1 MDSLDLQSVDSLSD
15 LITMSVKSTVV
26 MPEIALL
33 IAVSGILMISLFSGR
48 KSELI
53 TYGLSLLA
61 LIGIIFL
68 IQRGFNR
75 PDASLFNEMYVFDG
89 LAKFLKLL
97 VCITVAVIFIYAR
110 PYLIHH
116 KQSQP
121 EFYILGLF
129 ATLGMMVMIS
139 AQNFITIYL
148 GLELLSLCL
157 YALVAFFRDSN
168 NASEAAIKYF
178 VLGAIAS
185 GMLLYGMSI
194 MYGITGSLNLS
205 EISLYLA
212 NVNELNIGL
221 IFALTFIVVGVAF
234 KFGAVP
240 FHMWVPDVYQ
250 GAPTAVTLFIAT
262 APKFAAFVM
271 AIRLLNHGMHELHV
285 DWQQM
290 LVILSVLS
298 LVFGNVIAIAQ
309 SNIKRM
315 LAYSTIS
322 HIGFV
327 LLGFLSGENFG
338 YAAALFYTVIY
349 VLMAAGAFGVLL
361 LLNKNNADDDESD
374 VNLLADLKGLGKS
387 HPRLAFIMLLVMFS
401 MAGMP
406 LTVGF
411 YAKLYVLQSLVY
423 NDLIWLAILALI
435 MSIVGA
441 FYYLRVIK
449 FMYFD
454 ELEERLSGQN
464 ALIANTVLTLNGLL
478 IVGLFI
484 FPNYLLD
491 QCVKIFM

>member
-1 MDSLDLQSVDSLSD
+1 MDSLDIHTIDSLPG
-15 LITMSVKSTVV
+15 LMSYLLKSLVV
-26 MPEIALL
+26 MPEIALV
-33 IAVSGILMISLFSGR
+33 IAVSAILLISLFAGR
-48 KSELI
+48 KSEFI
-53 TYGLSLLA
+53 TYALSLATL
-61 LIGIIFL
+61 LVVVL
-68 IQRGFNR
+68 LMLRGFTR
-75 PDASLFNEMYVFDG
+75 PDVMLFSEMYVHDG
-89 LAKFLKLL
+89 LSKLIKLL
-97 VCITVAVIFIYAR
+97 ICGTVAAVFIYAR
-110 PYLIHH
+110 PYLLHRD
-116 KQSQP
+116 QSRP

-129 ATLGMMVMIS
+129 ATLGMMVMAS
-139 AQNFITIYL
+139 AQNFLTIYL

-157 YALVAFFRDSN
+157 YALVAYVRDSDD
-168 NASEAAIKYF
+168 AAEAAIKYF

-194 MYGITGSLNLS
+194 MYGISGSLNLS

-212 NVNELNIGL
+212 GVNDFNIGL
-221 IFALTFIVVGVAF
+221 VFALTFIVVGVAF

-250 GAPTAVTLFIAT
+250 GAPTAVTILIAT

-271 AIRLLNHGMHELHV
+271 AIRLFSYGMQDLVV

-290 LVILSVLS
+290 LMILAVLS
-298 LVFGNVIAIAQ
+298 LIFGNVIAIAQ
-309 SNIKRM
+309 THIKRM

-327 LLGFLSGENFG
+327 LLGFLSGEASG
-338 YAAALFYTVIY
+338 YTSALFYTVIY
-349 VLMAAGAFGVLL
+349 VLMAAGVFGVLL
-361 LLNKNNADDDESD
+361 MLRKINSDGDVDELSE
-374 VNLLADLKGLGKS
+374 LKGLGQS
-387 HPRLAFIMLLVMFS
+387 HPWLAFIMLLLMFS

-411 YAKLYVLQSLVY
+411 YAKLYVLQSLIY
-423 NDLIWLAILALI
+423 NDFVWLAILAVI

-454 ELEERLSGQN
+454 EHQETLGSHN
-464 ALIANTVLTLNGLL
+464 ALLARAVLSINGLL

-484 FPNYLLD
+484 FPNYLMS
-491 QCVKIFM
+491 QCMKVFL

>member
-1 MDSLDLQSVDSLSD
+1 MDSLDIHSVDSLQG
-15 LITMSVKSTVV
+15 LINLLIRSLVV
-26 MPEIALL
+26 MPELALL
-33 IAVSGILMISLFSGR
+33 AAASVILMIGLFAGR
-48 KSELI
+48 KSEI
-53 TYGLSLLA
+53 FTFILSLATLLA
-61 LIGIIFL
+61 VVLLILSGIK
-68 IQRGFNR
+68 R
-75 PDASLFNEMYVFDG
+75 PDVVLFNEMYVQDE
-89 LAKFLKLL
+89 LAKFIKLL
-97 VCITVAVIFIYAR
+97 VCVTVAVIFIYSR
-110 PYLIHH
+110 PYLLQRNSSH
-116 KQSQP
+116 P

-129 ATLGMMVMIS
+129 ATLGMLIMAS

-157 YALVAFFRDSN
+157 YALVAYLRDSN
-168 NASEAAIKYF
+168 DAAEAAIKYF

-194 MYGITGSLNLS
+194 MYGISGTLNLS
-205 EISLYLA
+205 EISTYLA

-250 GAPTAVTLFIAT
+250 GAPTAVTLFIST

-271 AIRLLNHGMHELHV
+271 AIRLLSHGMQSLIV

-290 LVILSVLS
+290 FIILAVLS
-298 LVFGNVIAIAQ
+298 LVFGNIIAIAQ
-309 SNIKRM
+309 SHIKRM

-338 YAAALFYTVIY
+338 YASALFYTTIY
-349 VLMAAGAFGVLL
+349 VLMSAGAFGVLL
-361 LLNKNNADDDESD
+361 LLNKSNSNDDVDELSE
-374 VNLLADLKGLGKS
+374 LKGLGKS
-387 HPRLAFIMLLVMFS
+387 HPWLAFIMLLLMFS
-401 MAGMP
+401 MTGMP

-423 NDLIWLAILALI
+423 NDFIWLAILAVI

-441 FYYLRVIK
+441 YYYLRVIK
-449 FMYFD
+449 YMYFD
-454 ELEERLSGQN
+454 ELQESLS
-464 ALIANTVLTLNGLL
+464 AHKELVANTVISINGLL

-491 QCVKIFM
+491 YCVRIFQ

>member
-1 MDSLDLQSVDSLSD
+1 MDSLDINSIDSLPN
-15 LITMSVKSTVV
+15 LLTMLAKSLVV

-33 IAVSGILMISLFSGR
+33 IAASTILMVSLFSGR
-48 KSELI
+48 KSDLF
-53 TYGLSLLA
+53 TYILSLATLLGMLV
-61 LIGIIFL
+61 LILQGIK
-68 IQRGFNR
+68 R
-75 PDASLFNEMYVFDG
+75 PDVVLFGEMYVHDE
-89 LAKFLKLL
+89 LAKLIKLL

-110 PYLIHH
+110 PYLLNR
-116 KQSQP
+116 SNSRP

-129 ATLGMMVMIS
+129 ATLGMLVMAS

-148 GLELLSLCL
+148 GLELLSLCM
-157 YALVAFFRDSN
+157 YALVAYLRDSN
-168 NASEAAIKYF
+168 DAAEAAIKYF

-194 MYGITGSLNLS
+194 MYGITGTLSLS
-205 EISLYLA
+205 EISAYLA

-271 AIRLLNHGMHELHV
+271 AIRLLSFGMQELIA

-290 LVILSVLS
+290 LMILAVLS
-298 LVFGNVIAIAQ
+298 LVLGNIIAIAQ
-309 SNIKRM
+309 SHIKRM
-315 LAYSTIS
+315 FAYSTIS

-338 YAAALFYTVIY
+338 YASAMFYTVVY

-361 LLNKNNADDDESD
+361 MLKKYNDETD
-374 VNLLADLKGLGKS
+374 VDAMQELKGLGQS
-387 HPRLAFIMLLVMFS
+387 HPRLAFIMLLIMFS
-401 MAGMP
+401 MTGMP

-411 YAKLYVLQSLVY
+411 YAKLYVLQSLVF
-423 NDLIWLAILALI
+423 NDFIWLAILAII

-441 FYYLRVIK
+441 FYYLRIIK
-449 FMYFD
+449 HMYFD
-454 ELEERLSGQN
+454 DLQQSLGVLKAPLANIVLS
-464 ALIANTVLTLNGLL
+464 VNGLL

-484 FPNYLLD
+484 FPNYLLNY
-491 QCVKIFM
+491 CVRVFQ

>member
-1 MDSLDLQSVDSLSD
+1 MDSLDIHSVDSFPD
-15 LITMSVKSTVV
+15 LITMLIKSFVV

-33 IAVSGILMISLFSGR
+33 IAVSSILLISLFVGR
-48 KSELI
+48 KSEFI
-53 TYGLSLLA
+53 TYVLSMLA
-61 LIGIIFL
+61 LVGIIFI
-68 IQRGFNR
+68 IQRSFSR
-75 PDASLFNEMYVFDG
+75 IDISLFDEMYVYDG

-97 VCITVAVIFIYAR
+97 VCVTVAVIFVYAR

-116 KQSQP
+116 RQSQP

-168 NASEAAIKYF
+168 NAAEAAIKYF

-262 APKFAAFVM
+262 APKFAAFVI
-271 AIRLLNHGMHELHV
+271 AIRLLNHGMQELHI

-290 LVILSVLS
+290 FIILSVLS
-298 LVFGNVIAIAQ
+298 LVFGNIIAIAQ

-327 LLGFLSGENFG
+327 LLGFMSGENFG
-338 YAAALFYTVIY
+338 YASALFYTIIY
-349 VLMAAGAFGVLL
+349 VLMAAGTFGVLL
-361 LLNKNNADDDESD
+361 MLNRNNED
-374 VNLLADLKGLGKS
+374 VDLLADLKGLGQA
-387 HPRLAFIMLLVMFS
+387 HPWLAFIMLLLMFS

-423 NDLIWLAILALI
+423 NDFIWLAILAVI
-435 MSIVGA
+435 MSIIGA

-454 ELEERLSGQN
+454 ELQEGL
-464 ALIANTVLTLNGLL
+464 ATHKAFIAKTVLSINGLL
-478 IVGLFI
+478 IIGLFVY
-484 FPNYLLD
+484 PNPLLD
-491 QCVKIFM
+491 YCVNIFQ

>member
-1 MDSLDLQSVDSLSD
+1 MDSLDINSIDSLPG
-15 LITMSVKSTVV
+15 LLTMLAKSLVV

-33 IAVSGILMISLFSGR
+33 IAASTILMVSLFSGR
-48 KSELI
+48 KSDLF
-53 TYGLSLLA
+53 TYILSLATLLGMVL
-61 LIGIIFL
+61 LILPSI
-68 IQRGFNR
+68 NK
-75 PDASLFNEMYVFDG
+75 PDVVLFGEMYVHDE
-89 LAKFLKLL
+89 LAKLIKLL
-97 VCITVAVIFIYAR
+97 VCVTVAVIFIYAR
-110 PYLIHH
+110 PYLLNR
-116 KQSQP
+116 SNSRP

-129 ATLGMMVMIS
+129 ATLGMLVMAS

-157 YALVAFFRDSN
+157 YALVAYLRDSN
-168 NASEAAIKYF
+168 DAAEAAIKYF

-194 MYGITGSLNLS
+194 MYGITGTLSLS
-205 EISLYLA
+205 EISIYLV
-212 NVNELNIGL
+212 NVNDLNIGL

-271 AIRLLNHGMHELHV
+271 AIRLLSYGMQELV
-285 DWQQM
+285 ADWQQM
-290 LVILSVLS
+290 LMILAVLS
-298 LVFGNVIAIAQ
+298 LILGNIIAIAQ
-309 SNIKRM
+309 SHIKRM

-338 YAAALFYTVIY
+338 YASALFYTVIY

-361 LLNKNNADDDESD
+361 LLNKDDDTD
-374 VNLLADLKGLGKS
+374 VDNLSELKGLGQS
-387 HPRLAFIMLLVMFS
+387 HPRLAFIMLLIMFS

-423 NDLIWLAILALI
+423 NDFIWLAILAVI
-435 MSIVGA
+435 MSIIGA

-449 FMYFD
+449 LMYFD
-454 ELEERLSGQN
+454 DLLQN
-464 ALIANTVLTLNGLL
+464 LGTQNSLLANTVISVNGLL

-484 FPNYLLD
+484 YPNYLLNY
-491 QCVKIFM
+491 CVNVFQ

>member
-1 MDSLDLQSVDSLSD
+1 MDSLDINSIDSLPG
-15 LITMSVKSTVV
+15 LLTMLAKSLVV

-33 IAVSGILMISLFSGR
+33 IAASTILMVSLFSGR
-48 KSELI
+48 KSDLF
-53 TYGLSLLA
+53 TYILSLATLLGMVL
-61 LIGIIFL
+61 LILPSI
-68 IQRGFNR
+68 NK
-75 PDASLFNEMYVFDG
+75 PDVVLFGEMYVNDE
-89 LAKFLKLL
+89 LAKLIKLL
-97 VCITVAVIFIYAR
+97 VCVTVAVIFIYAR
-110 PYLIHH
+110 PYLLNR
-116 KQSQP
+116 SNSRP

-129 ATLGMMVMIS
+129 ATLGMLVMAS

-157 YALVAFFRDSN
+157 YALVAYLRDSN
-168 NASEAAIKYF
+168 DAAEAAIKYF

-194 MYGITGSLNLS
+194 MYGITGTLSLS
-205 EISLYLA
+205 EISIYLV
-212 NVNELNIGL
+212 NVNDLNIGL

-271 AIRLLNHGMHELHV
+271 AIRLLSYGMQELV
-285 DWQQM
+285 ADWQQM
-290 LVILSVLS
+290 LMILAVLS
-298 LVFGNVIAIAQ
+298 LILGNIIAIAQ
-309 SNIKRM
+309 SHIKRM

-338 YAAALFYTVIY
+338 YASALFYTVIY

-361 LLNKNNADDDESD
+361 LLNKDDDTD
-374 VNLLADLKGLGKS
+374 VDNLSELKGLGQS
-387 HPRLAFIMLLVMFS
+387 HPRLAFIMLLIMFS

-423 NDLIWLAILALI
+423 NDFIWLAILAVI
-435 MSIVGA
+435 MSIIGA

-449 FMYFD
+449 LMYFD
-454 ELEERLSGQN
+454 DLLQN
-464 ALIANTVLTLNGLL
+464 LGTQNSLLANTVISVNGLL

-484 FPNYLLD
+484 YPNYLLNY
-491 QCVKIFM
+491 CVNVFQ

>member
-1 MDSLDLQSVDSLSD
+1 MDSLDINSIDSLPG
-15 LITMSVKSTVV
+15 LLTMLAKSLVV

-33 IAVSGILMISLFSGR
+33 IAASTILMVSLFSGR
-48 KSELI
+48 KSDLF
-53 TYGLSLLA
+53 TYILSLATLLGMVL
-61 LIGIIFL
+61 LILPSI
-68 IQRGFNR
+68 NK
-75 PDASLFNEMYVFDG
+75 PDVVLFGEMYVNDE
-89 LAKFLKLL
+89 LAKLIKLL
-97 VCITVAVIFIYAR
+97 VCVTVAVIFIYAR
-110 PYLIHH
+110 PYLLNR
-116 KQSQP
+116 SNSRP
-121 EFYILGLF
+121 EFYIIGLF
-129 ATLGMMVMIS
+129 ATLGMLVMAS

-157 YALVAFFRDSN
+157 YVLVAYLRDSN
-168 NASEAAIKYF
+168 DAAEAAIKYF

-194 MYGITGSLNLS
+194 MYGITGTLSLS
-205 EISLYLA
+205 EISIYLV
-212 NVNELNIGL
+212 NVNDLNIGL

-271 AIRLLNHGMHELHV
+271 AIRLLSYGMQELV
-285 DWQQM
+285 ADWQQM
-290 LVILSVLS
+290 LMILAVLS
-298 LVFGNVIAIAQ
+298 LILGNIIAIAQ
-309 SNIKRM
+309 SHIKRM

-338 YAAALFYTVIY
+338 YASALFYTVIY

-361 LLNKNNADDDESD
+361 LLNKDDDTD
-374 VNLLADLKGLGKS
+374 VDNLSELKGLGQS
-387 HPRLAFIMLLVMFS
+387 HPRLAFIMLLIMFS

-423 NDLIWLAILALI
+423 NDFIWLAILAVI
-435 MSIVGA
+435 MSIIGA

-449 FMYFD
+449 LMYFD
-454 ELEERLSGQN
+454 DLLQN
-464 ALIANTVLTLNGLL
+464 LGTQNSLLANTVISVNGLL

-484 FPNYLLD
+484 YPNYLLNY
-491 QCVKIFM
+491 CVNVFQ

>member
-1 MDSLDLQSVDSLSD
+1 MLAKLL
-15 LITMSVKSTVV
+15 VV
-26 MPEIALL
+26 MPGIALL
-33 IAVSGILMISLFSGR
+33 IAALAILMISLFAGR
-48 KSELI
+48 KSEYL
-53 TYGLSLLA
+53 TFVLSLATL
-61 LIGIIFL
+61 LGVVFL
-68 IQRGFNR
+68 ILLGIKR
-75 PDASLFNEMYVFDG
+75 PDVVLFNGMYVYDE
-89 LAKFLKLL
+89 LAKLIKLL
-97 VCITVAVIFIYAR
+97 VCVTVAVIFIYAR
-110 PYLIHH
+110 PYLVSRSH
-116 KQSQP
+116 SRP

-129 ATLGMMVMIS
+129 ATLGMLVMAS

-157 YALVAFFRDSN
+157 YALVAYMRDTN
-168 NASEAAIKYF
+168 DAAEAAIKYF

-194 MYGITGSLNLS
+194 MYGVTGTLSLS
-205 EISLYLA
+205 EINTYLA
-212 NVNELNIGL
+212 NVNDLNIGL

-271 AIRLLNHGMHELHV
+271 AIRLLSDGMQELVV

-290 LVILSVLS
+290 LMILAVLS
-298 LVFGNVIAIAQ
+298 LIFGNVIAIAQ
-309 SNIKRM
+309 SHIKRM
-315 LAYSTIS
+315 LAYSAIS

-338 YAAALFYTVIY
+338 YASALFYTVIY

-361 LLNKNNADDDESD
+361 LLKKNDDTDIDALSEF
-374 VNLLADLKGLGKS
+374 KGLGKS
-387 HPRLAFIMLLVMFS
+387 HPRLAIIMLLVMFS

-423 NDLIWLAILALI
+423 NNFIWLAILAVI

-449 FMYFD
+449 YMYFD
-454 ELEERLSGQN
+454 ELEQSLGTQN
-464 ALIANTVLTLNGLL
+464 ALVANTVLSINGLL
-478 IVGLFI
+478 IIGLFI
-484 FPNYLLD
+484 FPNYLLNH
-491 QCVKIFM
+491 CVNAFQ

>member
-1 MDSLDLQSVDSLSD
+1 
-15 LITMSVKSTVV
+15 

-33 IAVSGILMISLFSGR
+33 IGTLVVLMVSLFAGR
-48 KSELI
+48 NSENI
-53 TYGLSLLA
+53 TYILSLLTLVGMVFL
-61 LIGIIFL
+61 LI
-68 IQRGFNR
+68 RGANR
-75 PDASLFNEMYVFDG
+75 PDVVLFEGMYVHDG
-89 LAKFLKLL
+89 LAKLIKVL
-97 VCITVAVIFIYAR
+97 VCITVAVIFVYAR
-110 PYLIHH
+110 PYLVSI
-116 KQSQP
+116 KNSKP

-129 ATLGMMVMIS
+129 ATLGMLIMAS

-157 YALVAFFRDSN
+157 YALVAYVRDSN
-168 NASEAAIKYF
+168 DAPEAAIKYF

-185 GMLLYGMSI
+185 GLLLYGMSI
-194 MYGITGSLNLS
+194 MYGITGSLSLT
-205 EISLYLA
+205 EISSYLES
-212 NVNELNIGL
+212 VDGLNIGL

-262 APKFAAFVM
+262 APKLAAFVM
-271 AIRLLNHGMHELHV
+271 AMRLLSYGMQELV
-285 DWQQM
+285 DDWQQM
-290 LVILSVLS
+290 LMILAVLS
-298 LVFGNVIAIAQ
+298 LIFGNLIAIAQ
-309 SNIKRM
+309 SHIKRM

-327 LLGFLSGENFG
+327 LLGFLSGESFG
-338 YAAALFYTVIY
+338 YASALFYTIIY

-361 LLNKNNADDDESD
+361 LLSKHNHSD
-374 VNLLADLKGLGKS
+374 VDDLSDLKGLNQS
-387 HPRLAFIMLLVMFS
+387 HPRLALIMLLVMFA

-423 NDLIWLAILALI
+423 NDFIWLALLAVI

-449 FMYFD
+449 YIYFD
-454 ELEERLSGQN
+454 DLEMRLSTHKN
-464 ALIANTVLTLNGLL
+464 AWIANTVLSINGLL

-484 FPNYLLD
+484 FPNYLLNY
-491 QCVKIFM
+491 CVSIFP

>member
-1 MDSLDLQSVDSLSD
+1 MDSLDINTVDSLPGLLSM
-15 LITMSVKSTVV
+15 LIKSLVV

-33 IAVSGILMISLFSGR
+33 VGALTVLMISLFTGR
-48 KSELI
+48 NNEII
-53 TYGLSLLA
+53 TYVLSVA
-61 LIGIIFL
+61 TLIGMVVL
-68 IQRGFNR
+68 LLRGIDR
-75 PDASLFNEMYVFDG
+75 PDVVLFKEMYVNDG
-89 LAKFLKLL
+89 LAKLIKLL
-97 VCITVAVIFIYAR
+97 ICVVVAVIFIYAR
-110 PYLIHH
+110 PYLLRL
-116 KQSQP
+116 KNSQP

-129 ATLGMMVMIS
+129 ATLGMLVMAS
-139 AQNFITIYL
+139 AQNFLTIYL

-157 YALVAFFRDSN
+157 YALVAYVRDSDD
-168 NASEAAIKYF
+168 AAEAAIKYF

-185 GMLLYGMSI
+185 GLLLYGMSI
-194 MYGITGSLNLS
+194 MYGITGSLSLT
-205 EISLYLA
+205 EISLYLG
-212 NVNELNIGL
+212 NVEGLNVGL

-262 APKFAAFVM
+262 APKLAAFVM
-271 AIRLLNHGMHELHV
+271 AIRLLSHGMQELVV

-290 LVILSVLS
+290 LMILAVLS
-298 LVFGNVIAIAQ
+298 LVFGNLIAIAQ
-309 SNIKRM
+309 SHIKRM

-338 YAAALFYTVIY
+338 YASALFYTVIY

-361 LLNKNNADDDESD
+361 LLTKHNRSD
-374 VNLLADLKGLGKS
+374 VDELSDLKGLGQS
-387 HPRLAFIMLLVMFS
+387 HPRLAVIMLLVMFS

-423 NDLIWLAILALI
+423 NDFIWLAILAVI

-449 FMYFD
+449 YIYFD
-454 ELEERLSGQN
+454 DIQLRLGTQSN
-464 ALIANTVLTLNGLL
+464 ALMANTILSINGLL

-491 QCVKIFM
+491 YCVSVFP

>member
-1 MDSLDLQSVDSLSD
+1 MDSLDINSIDSLPG
-15 LITMSVKSTVV
+15 LLGMLAKSLVV

-33 IAVSGILMISLFSGR
+33 TATLAILMISLFSGR
-48 KSELI
+48 KSELFTYVLSI
-53 TYGLSLLA
+53 TILLIMVLLIFRSL
-61 LIGIIFL
+61 
-68 IQRGFNR
+68 NR
-75 PDASLFNEMYVFDG
+75 PEVVLFGEMYVNDE
-89 LAKFLKLL
+89 LAKLIKLL
-97 VCITVAVIFIYAR
+97 VCISVAVVFIYAR
-110 PYLIHH
+110 PYLLNREN
-116 KQSQP
+116 SRP

-129 ATLGMMVMIS
+129 ATLGMLVMAS

-148 GLELLSLCL
+148 GLELLSLCM
-157 YALVAFFRDSN
+157 YALVAYLRDSN
-168 NASEAAIKYF
+168 NAGEAAIKYF

-194 MYGITGSLNLS
+194 MYGITSALSLS
-205 EISLYLA
+205 EINAYLV
-212 NVNELNIGL
+212 NVDELNIGL

-271 AIRLLNHGMHELHV
+271 AIRLLSHGMQELVV

-290 LVILSVLS
+290 LMILAVLS
-298 LVFGNVIAIAQ
+298 LIFGNVIAIAQ
-309 SNIKRM
+309 SHIKRM

-338 YAAALFYTVIY
+338 YASSLFYIVIY

-361 LLNKNNADDDESD
+361 SLKKNDDSD
-374 VNLLADLKGLGKS
+374 VDALSEFKGLSQS
-387 HPRLAFIMLLVMFS
+387 HPRLAMIMLLVMFS

-423 NDLIWLAILALI
+423 NDFIWLAILAVV

-449 FMYFD
+449 YMYFD
-454 ELEERLSGQN
+454 GLEQSLGAQD
-464 ALIANTVLTLNGLL
+464 ALVANTVLSINGLL

-484 FPNYLLD
+484 FPNYLLNY
-491 QCVKIFM
+491 CVYVFQ

>member
-1 MDSLDLQSVDSLSD
+1 MDSLDINSIDSLPS
-15 LITMSVKSTVV
+15 LLTMLAKSLVV

-33 IAVSGILMISLFSGR
+33 IAASTILMVSLFSGR
-48 KSELI
+48 KSDLF
-53 TYGLSLLA
+53 TYILSLATLLGMVL
-61 LIGIIFL
+61 LILPSI
-68 IQRGFNR
+68 NK
-75 PDASLFNEMYVFDG
+75 PDVVLFGEMYVNDE
-89 LAKFLKLL
+89 LAKLIKLL
-97 VCITVAVIFIYAR
+97 VCVTVAVIFIYAR
-110 PYLIHH
+110 PYLLNR
-116 KQSQP
+116 SNSRP

-129 ATLGMMVMIS
+129 ATLGMLVMAS

-157 YALVAFFRDSN
+157 YALVAYLRDSN
-168 NASEAAIKYF
+168 DAAEAAIKYF

-194 MYGITGSLNLS
+194 MYGITGTLSLS
-205 EISLYLA
+205 EISIYLV
-212 NVNELNIGL
+212 NVNDLNIGL

-262 APKFAAFVM
+262 APKFAAFVI
-271 AIRLLNHGMHELHV
+271 AIRLLSYGMQELV
-285 DWQQM
+285 ADWQQM
-290 LVILSVLS
+290 LMILAVLS
-298 LVFGNVIAIAQ
+298 LILGNIIAIAQ
-309 SNIKRM
+309 SHIKRM

-327 LLGFLSGENFG
+327 LLGLLSGENFG
-338 YAAALFYTVIY
+338 YASALFYTVIY

-361 LLNKNNADDDESD
+361 LLNKDDDTD
-374 VNLLADLKGLGKS
+374 VDNLSELKGLGQS
-387 HPRLAFIMLLVMFS
+387 HPRLAFIMLLIMFS

-423 NDLIWLAILALI
+423 NDFIWLAILAVI
-435 MSIVGA
+435 MSIIGA

-449 FMYFD
+449 LMYFD
-454 ELEERLSGQN
+454 DLLQN
-464 ALIANTVLTLNGLL
+464 LGTQNSLLANTVISVNGLL

-484 FPNYLLD
+484 YPNYLLNY
-491 QCVKIFM
+491 CVNVFQ

>member
-1 MDSLDLQSVDSLSD
+1 MDSIDINAIGSLPGLLDVLA
-15 LITMSVKSTVV
+15 KSFVV
-26 MPEIALL
+26 MPEIVLL
-33 IAVSGILMISLFSGR
+33 IAASTILMVSLFSGR
-48 KSELI
+48 KSDLF
-53 TYGLSLLA
+53 TYILSLATLLGMVA
-61 LIGIIFL
+61 LILRGI
-68 IQRGFNR
+68 NK
-75 PDASLFNEMYVFDG
+75 PDVVLFGEMYVHDE
-89 LAKFLKLL
+89 LAKLIKLL
-97 VCITVAVIFIYAR
+97 VCVTVAVIFIYAR
-110 PYLIHH
+110 PYLLNR
-116 KQSQP
+116 SNSRP

-129 ATLGMMVMIS
+129 ATLGMLVMAS

-157 YALVAFFRDSN
+157 YALVAYLRDSN
-168 NASEAAIKYF
+168 DAAEAAIKYF

-194 MYGITGSLNLS
+194 MYGITGTLSLS
-205 EISLYLA
+205 EISIFLV
-212 NVNELNIGL
+212 NVNDLNIGL

-271 AIRLLNHGMHELHV
+271 AIRLLSYGMQELV
-285 DWQQM
+285 ADWQQM
-290 LVILSVLS
+290 LMILAVLS
-298 LVFGNVIAIAQ
+298 LILGNIIAIAQ
-309 SNIKRM
+309 SHIKRM

-338 YAAALFYTVIY
+338 YASALFYTVIY

-361 LLNKNNADDDESD
+361 LLNKDDGTD
-374 VNLLADLKGLGKS
+374 VDNLSELKGLGQS
-387 HPRLAFIMLLVMFS
+387 HPRLAFIMLLIMFS

-423 NDLIWLAILALI
+423 NDFIWLAILAVI
-435 MSIVGA
+435 MSIIGA

-449 FMYFD
+449 LMYFD
-454 ELEERLSGQN
+454 GLLQN
-464 ALIANTVLTLNGLL
+464 LGTQNSLLANTILSVNGLL

-484 FPNYLLD
+484 YPNYLLNY
-491 QCVKIFM
+491 CVNVFQ

>member
-1 MDSLDLQSVDSLSD
+1 MLAKSL
-15 LITMSVKSTVV
+15 VV

-33 IAVSGILMISLFSGR
+33 IAASTILMVSLFSGR
-48 KSELI
+48 KSDLF
-53 TYGLSLLA
+53 TYILSLATLLGMVL
-61 LIGIIFL
+61 LILPSI
-68 IQRGFNR
+68 NK
-75 PDASLFNEMYVFDG
+75 PDVVLFGEMYVNDE
-89 LAKFLKLL
+89 LAKLIKLL
-97 VCITVAVIFIYAR
+97 VCVTVAVIFIYAR
-110 PYLIHH
+110 PYLLNR
-116 KQSQP
+116 SNSRP

-129 ATLGMMVMIS
+129 ATLGMLVMAS

-157 YALVAFFRDSN
+157 YALVAYLRDSN
-168 NASEAAIKYF
+168 DAAEAAIKYF

-194 MYGITGSLNLS
+194 MYGITGTLSLS
-205 EISLYLA
+205 EISIYLV
-212 NVNELNIGL
+212 NVNDLNIGL

-271 AIRLLNHGMHELHV
+271 AIRLLSYGMQELV
-285 DWQQM
+285 ADWQQM
-290 LVILSVLS
+290 LMILAVLS
-298 LVFGNVIAIAQ
+298 LILGNIIAIAQ
-309 SNIKRM
+309 SHIKRM

-338 YAAALFYTVIY
+338 YASALFYTVIY

-361 LLNKNNADDDESD
+361 LLNKDDDTD
-374 VNLLADLKGLGKS
+374 VDNLSELKGLGQS
-387 HPRLAFIMLLVMFS
+387 HPRLAFIMLLIMFS

-423 NDLIWLAILALI
+423 NDFIWLAILAVI
-435 MSIVGA
+435 MSIIGA

-449 FMYFD
+449 LMYFD
-454 ELEERLSGQN
+454 DLLQN
-464 ALIANTVLTLNGLL
+464 LGTQNSLLANTVISVNGLL

-484 FPNYLLD
+484 YPNYLLNY
-491 QCVKIFM
+491 CVNVFQ